1 LGSQA
6 DRNTRSI
13 TDAIAA
19 QTTAMTKEFCD
30 LKERDMQEK
39 IDLLT
44 ASNTALRNQI
54 DNANQTAAIEA
65 YVSGLV
71 NPIAKEVNEIKA
83 CQPATVSVQYPNLSA
98 VPTAQLYGFAP
109 FSYGYYGSN
118 GSYWG

>member
-1 LGSQA
+1 L
-6 DRNTRSI
+6 I
-13 TDAIAA
+13 
-19 QTTAMTKEFCD
+19 TKEFCD

-83 CQPATVSVQYPNLSA
+83 CQPATVSVQYPQLTA
-98 VPTAQLYGFAP
+98 VPAYSLYGNGSF
-109 FSYGYYGSN
+109 YGGYGSFPYGN
-118 GSYWG
+118 GYWS

>member
-1 LGSQA
+1 
-6 DRNTRSI
+6 
-13 TDAIAA
+13 
-19 QTTAMTKEFCD
+19 
-30 LKERDMQEK
+30 MQEK

-109 FSYGYYGSN
+109 NSYGYYGSN
-118 GSYWG
+118 GYWY